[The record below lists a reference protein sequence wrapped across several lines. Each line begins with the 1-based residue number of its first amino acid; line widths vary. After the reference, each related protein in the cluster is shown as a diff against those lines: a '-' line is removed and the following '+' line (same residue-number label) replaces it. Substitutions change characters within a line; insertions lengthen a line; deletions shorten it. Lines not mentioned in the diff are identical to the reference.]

1 MDLSASEPQ
10 QTFNRARA
18 VLSFGPLRNLRT
30 AVSEPTSPL
39 TFDDA
44 AALRAAQQAVEQ
56 AQRAEL
62 AALLGASA
70 AGDARAFENFYH
82 LTVRHA
88 SAVVRRI
95 VGDNHLEDV
104 LSDAYFQAWREAARF
119 DSERGSARGWLLA
132 IARSRALD
140 RLRQESVRHGGLH
153 GAPEPGEREDE
164 DQRQLRPDDLLAST
178 EAHAHLHAAVAR
190 LSVNERWVLG
200 LAYFRDLNHSEI
212 AALTE
217 LPLGTVKSLISRSQH
232 KLRDALCAHAPIN
245 RAAF

>member
-1 MDLSASEPQ
+1 M
-10 QTFNRARA
+10 
-18 VLSFGPLRNLRT
+18 LSFGSLQN
-30 AVSEPTSPL
+30 
-39 TFDDA
+39 
-44 AALRAAQQAVEQ
+44 LRAAVPEPTFPMPFDDGAALPAPDQADQAEQ
-56 AQRAEL
+56 AERAEL

-82 LTVRHA
+82 RTVRHA

-119 DSERGSARGWLLA
+119 NAQRGSARGWLLA

-140 RLRQESVRHGGLH
+140 RLRQECVRHGGLR
-153 GAPEPGEREDE
+153 GAPDPGEREDE
-164 DQRQLRPDDLLAST
+164 DQRQPGPDDLLAST
-178 EAHAHLHAAVAR
+178 EACSQLHAAVAR

-200 LAYFRDLNHSEI
+200 LAYFRDLNHTEI

-232 KLRDALCAHAPIN
+232 KLRDALCAHAPMN
-245 RAAF
+245 RAAL